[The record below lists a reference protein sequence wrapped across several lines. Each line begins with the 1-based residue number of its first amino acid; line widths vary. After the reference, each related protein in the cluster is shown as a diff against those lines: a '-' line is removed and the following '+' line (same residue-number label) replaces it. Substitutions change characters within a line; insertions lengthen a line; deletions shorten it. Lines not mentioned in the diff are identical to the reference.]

1 MEEQPLTEGAR
12 IEIFYGDRS
21 FGVDTRIQTFAE
33 NAVNVTAFVDR
44 DGTGFAEL
52 QGSPCYLDV
61 VAGPAVRANVV
72 VPSKLTKKQR
82 ELLEAFAKESGD
94 TIAEHQGL
102 REKLGLG

>member
-1 MEEQPLTEGAR
+1 M
-12 IEIFYGDRS
+12 I
-21 FGVDTRIQTFAE
+21 
-33 NAVNVTAFVDR
+33 
-44 DGTGFAEL
+44 
-52 QGSPCYLDV
+52 
-61 VAGPAVRANVV
+61 ANVV